1 MCQAFPRNFRNLII
15 FICIFVKETKYI
27 NFLLPNNFLQID
39 MNVKDEIMIMQ
50 AQEIRRGQTHHNW
63 KTKNYFQG
71 GINQT
76 NGTDTWITYN
86 TMYTNED

>member
-1 MCQAFPRNFRNLII
+1 
-15 FICIFVKETKYI
+15 
-27 NFLLPNNFLQID
+27 
-39 MNVKDEIMIMQ
+39 MNVKDELMIMQ

-63 KTKNYFQG
+63 KTKKYFQG